1 MSARPPAPWGPTP
14 ALLAE
19 PTFDPAAVDER
30 LLVEIRPA
38 APRHLLECYGGY
50 RTRVARADEFGF
62 RHPGVDAAV
71 AEVRRI
77 NARIDALFAGT
88 ILELVPESRVIRA
101 GQRHAGAVVTDL
113 YFFDGEDLRGRT
125 YGERRAVLEE
135 LLSVVDHD
143 TLRVAPL
150 LPARRLA
157 RPDRAFDVTDL
168 IRVIPRI
175 DAAVAR

>member
-1 MSARPPAPWGPTP
+1 VSVRLPAPWGATP

-19 PTFDPAAVDER
+19 PAFDPAAIDEQ
-30 LLVEIRPA
+30 LVIEIRPA
-38 APRHLLECYGGY
+38 APRHLLECYGGS
-50 RTRVARADEFGF
+50 RTRVARADELGF

-88 ILELVPESRVIRA
+88 VLELVPESRVIRA

-113 YFFDGEDLRGRT
+113 YFFDGEDLRGHT
-125 YGERRAVLEE
+125 YGERRAVLDE
-135 LLSVVDHD
+135 LLAVVDHD
-143 TLRVAPL
+143 TLRAAPL
-150 LPARRLA
+150 LRARRLVH
-157 RPDRAFDVTDL
+157 PERAFDVTDV

-175 DAAVAR
+175 DAIVAR